1 MYFFV
6 GDGTGLGLEAVD
18 GGLAHGFFVVPGK
31 LDWC

>member
-18 GGLAHGFFVVPGK
+18 GSLARGLFVVPEK
-31 LDWC
+31 LEC